1 MQLSLK
7 QFDILVLYKQC
18 QRTLTYAISLIF
30 DPIPS
35 YGFHIWDSNLRLV
48 STLIKSRDLYHSMDL
63 NISFCLTTTILMIV
77 PLIIA
82 AGLNVAFAQEPKKE
96 NGMMNNMSIDS
107 SGNSQIITSF
117 TEWIG
122 IGALTILTGVL
133 LLFGNNIMPTK
144 NANTRN
150 THRIMEKNY
159 LSLL

>member
-1 MQLSLK
+1 
-7 QFDILVLYKQC
+7 
-18 QRTLTYAISLIF
+18 
-30 DPIPS
+30 
-35 YGFHIWDSNLRLV
+35 
-48 STLIKSRDLYHSMDL
+48 MDL